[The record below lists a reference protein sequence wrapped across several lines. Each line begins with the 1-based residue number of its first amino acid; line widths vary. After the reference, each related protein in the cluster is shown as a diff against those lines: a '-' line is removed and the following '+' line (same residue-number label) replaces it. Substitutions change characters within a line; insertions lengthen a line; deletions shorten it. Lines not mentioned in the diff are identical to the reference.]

1 MTDYQAARAEATD
14 YLVEADLHLAR
25 TGRLPSI
32 PLPADTLRAL
42 LAGPPEPSVCPAC
55 YRGEVFGLSTDDGF
69 WVEMGSSAGGA
80 NPHGM
85 NGWIELI
92 EHHPDG
98 RNVRREYIATD
109 SPLASRP
116 DGWKG
121 IESAPRDG
129 TDVMAGRPVAFGW
142 TPYPLRS
149 RYIDGRWRAQFNE
162 RDWRAYDPQPTH
174 WMPLPPAPQPDE

>member
-1 MTDYQAARAEATD
+1 MTSLTDYQAARAE
-14 YLVEADLHLAR
+14 VERLLSWPGADEEPDDNIRIVRVGH
-25 TGRLPSI
+25 
-32 PLPADTLRAL
+32 LRAL

-116 DGWKG
+116 DGWRG
-121 IESAPRDG
+121 IESAPTHRPFWARKSNG
-129 TDVMAGRPVAFGW
+129 EIALCWRHNPSSRTDEVVTWRGNQGFKAVEWR
-142 TPYPLRS
+142 YP
-149 RYIDGRWRAQFNE
+149 D
-162 RDWRAYDPQPTH
+162 
-174 WMPLPPAPQPDE
+174 PLPPAPQPDE